1 MVVMS
6 RNMTRRSGEGEE
18 RVDLP
23 PNQLRLYVNPT
34 GDRWSAAALKDT
46 LNQMM
51 NPILRS
57 MQRTEERERAER
69 ERAEGERAEREG
81 DVPEPEAAGTTT
93 AAKKRPR
100 KDDPLKRPP
109 GMPPLMPEGAQSARP
124 QANQQAW
131 EMEKPSR

>member
-23 PNQLRLYVNPT
+23 PNQLRLYVNST

-69 ERAEGERAEREG
+69 ERAEEERAEREG
-81 DVPEPEAAGTTT
+81 AGPEPEAAGSYE
-93 AAKKRPR
+93 AAAEGRPSQAASWHAAH
-100 KDDPLKRPP
+100 D
-109 GMPPLMPEGAQSARP
+109 ARRSSVSK
-124 QANQQAW
+124 ASGEAAS
-131 EMEKPSR
+131 MGGTSR